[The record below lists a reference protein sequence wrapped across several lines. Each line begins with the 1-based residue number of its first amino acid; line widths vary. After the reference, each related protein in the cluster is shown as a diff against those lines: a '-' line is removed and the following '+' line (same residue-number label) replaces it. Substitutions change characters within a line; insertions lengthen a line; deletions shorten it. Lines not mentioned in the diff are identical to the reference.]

1 MKKFLITV
9 FSLIII
15 LSFEQSCQKID
26 TTDLGVG
33 LIPEVDNVNTFETIL
48 DVITDNNYMPE
59 SDSISRSEDHALGVM
74 ADPEFGTTSAN
85 IYFEILPPT
94 AGTYPF
100 GNSDSTKII
109 DSVILSLSYKG
120 LYGDSMSKEN
130 FGVYEIAQSST
141 FKDSIYR
148 TNDLDFDIVST
159 PLAMQQVDFT
169 TLNDPQRYKQG
180 KDTNI
185 ISESNVLRIR
195 LNKSLGERLAGYNI
209 TNAYKNDTAFRE
221 FFKGIAIKAD
231 GTSSSSKKALAYFN
245 ISDVSKTRLTVYYR
259 ITGNGSADTAFTNFT
274 YRATQSTRN
283 PVFVANRSANL
294 IKRNSVGTN
303 YSTNV
308 AGSQQEKLYIQSGP
322 GSFATIHVPGLKTL
336 TNRLIHKAEL
346 IIEKLPSSE
355 ENVFTPPIL
364 FLDLID
370 SVNNN
375 RFVTIQNDLI
385 LDNQQNY
392 NVNEFGGIIRNNMY
406 AFDISRHIQ
415 GIVSRKNP
423 VYTFRLYAPY
433 ITSLYYAIPGV
444 NPNNIS
450 SSFVPFQV
458 NGQIAAGRVVA
469 GGATHST
476 KKARVRIIYSK
487 I

>member
-9 FSLIII
+9 LSLFIII
-15 LSFEQSCQKID
+15 FFEQSCQKID

-33 LIPEVDNVNTFETIL
+33 LIPAVDNVNTFDTIL
-48 DVITDNNYMPE
+48 AVITDNNNLPE
-59 SDSISRSEDHALGVM
+59 NDSISRSEDHAMGVM
-74 ADPEFGTTSAN
+74 TDPEFGTTTAN

-130 FGVYEIAQSST
+130 FGVYEIAQSSN

-148 TNDLDFDIVST
+148 TNNPDFDVVST
-159 PLAMQQVDFT
+159 PLTMQQVDFT

-185 ISESNVLRIR
+185 VSENNVLRIR
-195 LNKSLGERLAGYNI
+195 LNKSLGERLAAYNV
-209 TNAYKNDTAFRE
+209 TNAYKSDTAFRE

-231 GTSSSSKKALAYFN
+231 GISSSSKKALAYFN
-245 ISDVSKTRLTVYYR
+245 LADVSKTRLTVYYR
-259 ITGNGSADTAFTNFT
+259 ITGNGSADTALTNFT

-294 IKRNSVGTN
+294 IKRDITGTN
-303 YSTNV
+303 YSNNI

-322 GSFATIHVPGLKTL
+322 GSYATIYVPGLKTL

-346 IIEKLPSSE
+346 IIEKVPSAE
-355 ENVFTPPIL
+355 ENVFASPIL

-370 SVNNN
+370 SLNNN
-375 RFVTIQNDLI
+375 RFVTIQNDLV

-392 NVNEFGGIIRNNMY
+392 NVNEFGGIIRNDMY
-406 AFDISRHIQ
+406 AFDISRYLQ

-423 VYTFRLYAPY
+423 MYTFRLYAPY

-450 SSFVPFQV
+450 SSVVPFQV
-458 NGQIAAGRVVA
+458 NAQIAAGRVVA
-469 GGATHST
+469 GGATHLT

>member
-1 MKKFLITV
+1 M
-9 FSLIII
+9 SLFIIF
-15 LSFEQSCQKID
+15 SFEQSCQKID

-33 LIPEVDNVNTFETIL
+33 LIPAVDNVNTFETIL
-48 DVITDNNYMPE
+48 DVITENKLMPQ
-59 SDSISRSEDHALGVM
+59 SDSISRSEDHALGVIT
-74 ADPEFGTTSAN
+74 DPEFGTTTAN
-85 IYFEILPPT
+85 IYFEILPPA

-100 GNSDSTKII
+100 GNSDSVKII

-120 LYGDSMSKEN
+120 LYGDSMSREN
-130 FGVYEIAQSST
+130 FSVYEIAQSSG
-141 FKDSIYR
+141 FKDSVYH
-148 TNDLDFDIVST
+148 TNDPDFNVVST

-185 ISESNVLRIR
+185 ISETNVLRIR
-195 LNKSLGERLAGYNI
+195 LNKSLGERLAAYNI
-209 TNAYKNDTAFRE
+209 TNAYKSDTAFRE

-231 GTSSSSKKALAYFN
+231 AISSPSRKALAYFN
-245 ISDVSKTRLTVYYR
+245 LADVSKTRLTVYYR
-259 ITGNGSADTAFTNFT
+259 ITGNASADTAFANFT
-274 YRATQSTRN
+274 YRATQSTRD
-283 PVFVANRSANL
+283 PVFVANRSANI
-294 IKRNSVGTN
+294 IKRNINGTN
-303 YSTNV
+303 FNNNV
-308 AGSQQEKLYIQSGP
+308 AGSQREKLYIQSGP
-322 GSFATIHVPGLKTL
+322 SGSFATIHVPGLKTL

-346 IIEKLPSSE
+346 IVEKLPSAE

-370 SVNNN
+370 SLNNN
-375 RFVTIQNDLI
+375 RFVTIQNDFV

-392 NVNEFGGIIRNNMY
+392 NVNEFGGIIRNDMY
-406 AFDISRHIQ
+406 AFDISRHVQ

-444 NPNNIS
+444 IQSNIS
-450 SSFVPFQV
+450 SSAVPFQV
-458 NGQIAAGRVVA
+458 NARIAAGRVVL

>member
-1 MKKFLITV
+1 M
-9 FSLIII
+9 SLIII

-33 LIPEVDNVNTFETIL
+33 LIPEVDNINTFETVL
-48 DVITDNNYMPE
+48 DVITDNNFMPG
-59 SDSISRSEDHALGVM
+59 SDSISRSEDHALGIM
-74 ADPEFGTTSAN
+74 TDPEFGTTSAN
-85 IYFEILPPT
+85 IYFEILPPA

-120 LYGDSMSKEN
+120 LYGDSMSKE
-130 FGVYEIAQSST
+130 GLGIYEIAQTST
-141 FKDSIYR
+141 FKDSMYR
-148 TNDLDFDIVST
+148 INNPDFDIVST

-180 KDTNI
+180 KDINV

-209 TNAYKNDTAFRE
+209 TNAYKSDTAFRE
-221 FFKGIAIKAD
+221 FFKGIAIKVD
-231 GTSSSSKKALAYFN
+231 GISSSSKKALAYFN
-245 ISDVSKTRLTVYYR
+245 IADVSKTRLTVFYR
-259 ITGNGSADTAFTNFT
+259 ITTNGLTDTAFTNFT
-274 YRATQSTRN
+274 YRATQSARN
-283 PVFVANRSANL
+283 PAFVANRSANL
-294 IKRNSVGTN
+294 ITRTTTGTN
-303 YSTNV
+303 YSNNV
-308 AGSQQEKLYIQSGP
+308 AGSQQEKLYIQSSP

-346 IIEKLPSSE
+346 IVEKLPSAE
-355 ENVFTPPIL
+355 ETIFTSPIL

-375 RFVTIQNDLI
+375 RFITIQNDFVF
-385 LDNQQNY
+385 DNQQNY
-392 NVNEFGGIIRNNMY
+392 NVNEFGGIIRNGVY

-415 GIVSRKNP
+415 GIVSRKNR

-444 NPNNIS
+444 NQDNIS
-450 SSFVPFQV
+450 STSVPFQV
-458 NGQIAAGRVVA
+458 NGQIAAGRVIT
-469 GGATHST
+469 GGATHPT
-476 KKARVRIIYSK
+476 QKARVRIIYSK